1 MLEHLHDGQNG
12 QNGMSPAAPVQP
24 PFIEAIQFNK

>member
-12 QNGMSPAAPVQP
+12 QNGSPAAPVQS